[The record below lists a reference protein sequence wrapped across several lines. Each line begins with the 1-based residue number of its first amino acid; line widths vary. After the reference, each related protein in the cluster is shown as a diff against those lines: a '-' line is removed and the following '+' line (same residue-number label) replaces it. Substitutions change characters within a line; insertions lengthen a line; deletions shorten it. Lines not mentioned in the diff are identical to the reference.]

1 MIKCLKTS
9 FWINI
14 VKIRNRIPQ
23 KIIKTQYNKLLV
35 ALIMSAKDLACCLKC
50 QMTFTTHEEL
60 FVHSCVYIKV
70 EKNDFEELKELDFR
84 DQREFRIRI
93 V

>member
-1 MIKCLKTS
+1 
-9 FWINI
+9 
-14 VKIRNRIPQ
+14 
-23 KIIKTQYNKLLV
+23 
-35 ALIMSAKDLACCLKC
+35 MSAEDLACCLKC

>member
-1 MIKCLKTS
+1 MKKCLKTS
-9 FWINI
+9 SWINI
-14 VKIRNRIPQ
+14 VEIRNRIPQ
-23 KIIKTQYNKLLV
+23 KIIKTQNKILFV